1 VRSAWCDINLGAIER
16 NARALA
22 GLAGVPLLPIV
33 KANAYG
39 HGVGPVVERL
49 EQLPSVWGVGVVLVA
64 EATRLRELG
73 YQGRIVI
80 PGGLIPEQAA
90 EAVDSRSIIALSDLA
105 VARAIDREARGRGEV
120 AVVHLKVDVGMHRLG
135 FPLAEAESAA
145 AEIAACEGLRLE
157 GLLTHLAAAHAGDE
171 DSRARTAREI
181 ALFAD
186 LADRLRHRYPDL
198 VTHAANSSALM
209 AAGGSAFD
217 LARPG
222 LAVYGWKP
230 AGWLPDSLALE
241 PALGVHSRVVVEKV
255 TGTGARV
262 GYSQTPVAADR
273 RLGVLPI
280 GYADGIPA
288 QWGLRDGYVLFATG
302 RAPLVGSVSMDSCV
316 VDLTELPDEGP
327 GSIALVLG
335 TGAEGLIDPHE
346 PAAATGRS
354 VYEMLVALNGR
365 LPRRHHD

>member
-22 GLAGVPLLPIV
+22 ERAGAPLLPIV

-49 EQLPSVWGVGVVLVA
+49 ATLPAVWGVGVVLVA

-73 YQGRIVI
+73 YDGRIVI

-90 EAVDSRSIIALSDLA
+90 EALDSGAIIALSDRE
-105 VARAIDREARGRGEV
+105 VARALDREARRRGTR
-120 AVVHLKVDVGMHRLG
+120 APVHLKVDIGMHRLG
-135 FPLAEAESAA
+135 FPFAEAEEAA
-145 AEIAACEGLRLE
+145 GEVASLPGLRLE
-157 GLLTHLAAAHAGDE
+157 GVLTHLAAAHCGDE
-171 DSRARTAREI
+171 VSRERTRSEVERFTALVSRLGARHGPLI
-181 ALFAD
+181 A
-186 LADRLRHRYPDL
+186 
-198 VTHAANSSALM
+198 HAANSSAVM
-209 AAGGSAFD
+209 AAGDATFD

-230 AGWLPDSLALE
+230 AAWLPDLPPLE
-241 PALGVHSRVVVEKV
+241 PALAVRTRVVVEKTTV
-255 TGTGARV
+255 PGASV
-262 GYSQTPVAADR
+262 GYSQTPLGAGR

-288 QWGLRDGYVLFATG
+288 AWGLAGGCVLFAGG

-316 VDLTELPDEGP
+316 VDLTDLPAEGV
-327 GSIALVLG
+327 GSIALVMG
-335 TGAEGLIDPHE
+335 EGEEGRLDPHDL
-346 PAAATGRS
+346 AAATGRS
-354 VYEMLVALNGR
+354 IYELLVALNGR
-365 LPRRHHD
+365 LPRRHHG